1 MDDRMRHMAEPGA
14 DGKRS
19 LASTHDH
26 QIGFGR
32 GIHQLRPG
40 GSHHYSGL
48 CGDLL
53 EALPP
58 RFHDLLQSLHDPSG
72 EFISQTRIGGLC
84 GRVGRRQRPGVQN
97 PEPAVTPRC
106 LTEAEFQEG
115 LVVFRTSDVDTEK
128 QLSRRMLDE
137 RLLLP
142 SGGLPTADENDGAGE
157 AAATG
162 SDVVPMT
169 KPVKRSSPWDPST
182 SRSVLPGVPAS
193 ASRALEARP
202 APLTFS
208 ALTVRP
214 GCALSASAVATSS
227 SPSYLEEALG
237 FVG

>member
-14 DGKRS
+14 DRKRS

-32 GIHQLRPG
+32 GVHQLRPG

-142 SGGLPTADENDGAGE
+142 SGGLPTADENDGAGRGRCHGQRCGADDE
-157 AAATG
+157 ACEAIQPLGPEHQQVRA
-162 SDVVPMT
+162 P
-169 KPVKRSSPWDPST
+169 R
-182 SRSVLPGVPAS
+182 PAGFGQQ
-193 ASRALEARP
+193 AGEARP